1 MGKEDLSGPDNP
13 PPDPESPPRIGPN
26 EKQATDGNIVS
37 IIHFTGI
44 YAESE
49 EIVRKEDCNG
59 PDNSHPDLT
68 PVTQTVYSL
77 LVKNHIVLLMLYSCS
92 SVSRA
97 DKETGSAKLR
107 FRYG

>member
-1 MGKEDLSGPDNP
+1 MVIIVSIYNYFSESHHPGSKGSVGKEDLSGPDNP

-59 PDNSHPDLT
+59 PDNSHPG
-68 PVTQTVYSL
+68 P
-77 LVKNHIVLLMLYSCS
+77 
-92 SVSRA
+92 SRSNPRPDGIFIA
-97 DKETGSAKLR
+97 C
-107 FRYG
+107 